1 MSNQR
6 NIGHFK
12 KLTNHKENT
21 EGLKEACKNRDTY
34 LFLKDDTL
42 YIWKAPCQGKLGA
55 VMLYHDPKDYTMV
68 SLDTDEVGTIVGIEI
83 NNISK
88 IIKKFKV

>member
-1 MSNQR
+1 MSDK
-6 NIGHFK
+6 IK
-12 KLTNHKENT
+12 YDPD
-21 EGLKEACKNRDTY
+21 NRITY
-34 LFLKDDTL
+34 EEKDDTL

-88 IIKKFKV
+88 ILKKFKV